1 MTPNSKDD
9 SWIVAALVGTA
20 ATIIAWLICAAA
32 LAWDYLL

>member
-1 MTPNSKDD
+1 MTPNSNPDHLA
-9 SWIVAALVGTA
+9 IVIVGTA

>member
-1 MTPNSKDD
+1 MTPEQLT
-9 SWIVAALVGTA
+9 AALVGTA

>member
-1 MTPNSKDD
+1 MTPEQLT
-9 SWIVAALVGTA
+9 IVLVGTA